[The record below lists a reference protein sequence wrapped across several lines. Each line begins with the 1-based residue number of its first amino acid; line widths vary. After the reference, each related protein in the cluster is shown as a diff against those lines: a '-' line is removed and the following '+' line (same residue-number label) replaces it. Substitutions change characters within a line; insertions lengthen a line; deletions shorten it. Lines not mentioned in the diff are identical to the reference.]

1 MRRKITKSE
10 RGGRILLGGYPCRM
24 TLQPTD
30 LPPAAASAFHELT
43 AEQKHAFVTAY
54 ESRRR
59 SMPLMMALAI
69 LLPIQLFL
77 LDKVVLGILF
87 LLTGGGFGIWY
98 VVEWFLTPQRVR
110 DYNTKVASE
119 TLTLVAAGTAPTMS
133 PAESDEE

>member
-1 MRRKITKSE
+1 
-10 RGGRILLGGYPCRM
+10 M

-30 LPPAAASAFHELT
+30 LPPAAAAEFQTLT
-43 AEQKHAFVTAY
+43 DEQKLAFVSAY
-54 ESRRR
+54 EGRRR

-77 LDKVVLGILF
+77 LGKVLLGIVF
-87 LLTGGGFGIWY
+87 LLTGGGFGVWY

-119 TLTLVAAGTAPTMS
+119 TLTLVEAGATHLPSSAAG
-133 PAESDEE
+133 AEEE